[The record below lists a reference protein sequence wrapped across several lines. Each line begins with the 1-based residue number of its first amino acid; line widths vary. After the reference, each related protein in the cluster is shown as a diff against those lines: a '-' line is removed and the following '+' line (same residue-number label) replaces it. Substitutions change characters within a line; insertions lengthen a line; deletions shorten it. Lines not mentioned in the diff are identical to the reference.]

1 MAHRTRGAARLAWWT
16 AIVALGAAALYVGTW
31 RLWALTVLVW
41 AMYELC
47 FCPTTCSV
55 ATRDGTPCRN
65 GVRGRLYACTN
76 VAAHQRLKTDALW
89 RLTGRLHPRP
99 GENPP
104 AAHRK
109 APLNVAE
116 QGSVEPRQRLMA
128 YLAVLV
134 AVALIVPTTVG
145 LAAW

>member
-1 MAHRTRGAARLAWWT
+1 MAQRIRGAARPVWWA
-16 AIVALGAAALYVGTW
+16 AIVALGAAALYAGTW
-31 RLWALTVLVW
+31 RMWALTVLVW

-65 GVRGRLYACTN
+65 GARGRLYACTN

-89 RLTGRLHPRP
+89 RLTGRLRLPR
-99 GENPP
+99 GDSAP

-109 APLNVAE
+109 APGE
-116 QGSVEPRQRLMA
+116 QGSVEPRERLMA

-134 AVALIVPTTVG
+134 AVATIVPTAVG

>member
-1 MAHRTRGAARLAWWT
+1 MAQRTRGAARLAWWT
-16 AIVALGAAALYVGTW
+16 AIAALGAAALYAGTW

-55 ATRDGTPCRN
+55 AIRDGTPCRN
-65 GVRGRLYACTN
+65 GARGRLYACTN

-89 RLTGRLHPRP
+89 HLTGRLRLSRN
-99 GENPP
+99 ES

-109 APLNVAE
+109 APLNATE
-116 QGSVEPRQRLMA
+116 QGSVEPGQRLMT

-134 AVALIVPTTVG
+134 AVALIVPTAVG
-145 LAAW
+145 LASW